1 MEASLANS
9 SSAPNAIPRSRSV
22 QAALAACILL
32 IGSFATCRLYFPSA
46 TAHPTDDAPPRRQ
59 IELNRADRQ
68 ELLQIPGL
76 GPNSADAILAHRAE
90 RGPFGSLD
98 ELTHVHGIG
107 PKTTE
112 KVKPWLQLGA
122 TADEPVERLERKH
135 APASSPVLAGKGNKL
150 LAADP
155 KIDVNAAGEADLMRL
170 PGIGS
175 MLAARIVQ
183 QRSTAAFA
191 SIDDLRR
198 VKGIGAKTMDA
209 IRPFVVVKK

>member
-1 MEASLANS
+1 MEASAAS
-9 SSAPNAIPRSRSV
+9 PSPAPNAIPRSRSV
-22 QAALAACILL
+22 QAALAACILVTGL
-32 IGSFATCRLYFPSA
+32 FATYRLYVPSA
-46 TAHPTDDAPPRRQ
+46 TARPTDDAAPRRQ
-59 IELNRADRQ
+59 IDLNRADRQ

-76 GPNSADAILAHRAE
+76 GPGSADAILAHRAE

-98 ELTHVHGIG
+98 DLTHVHGIG

-112 KVKPWLQLGA
+112 KVKPWLQLGT
-122 TADEPVERLERKH
+122 TADEPVERLERKR
-135 APASSPVLAGKGNKL
+135 APASFPSPAGKGNKI

-170 PGIGS
+170 PGIGPT
-175 MLAARIVQ
+175 LAARIVQ

-191 SIDDLRR
+191 SIDDLRK